1 MSLLARHRLLR
12 ELARWRASGR
22 RPLLWWRDD
31 DARGISPAL
40 ERLIEIADGL
50 PLSIAVIPED
60 VSPTLAQ
67 WLSRKPAVTVS
78 QHGVDHVNRRQ
89 PAEGSAADY
98 TSAIAPV
105 PLARGILA
113 GRNALEKVGLEPL
126 FFTPPWNRVEP
137 VLLEALAIAG
147 YRALSGWNGEG
158 ADQPGF
164 QRLDTHIDLLRWKG
178 GARFRGAPR
187 IYEAL
192 REQLAERREHGDYTR
207 PIGLL
212 THHLDHDE
220 ASWSFLESFLG
231 LLRPTVDFG
240 AFGQLAL
247 G

>member
-1 MSLLARHRLLR
+1 MNLLARHRLLR
-12 ELARWRASGR
+12 ELARWRASGH

-40 ERLIEIADGL
+40 DRLLAIAGGL
-50 PLSIAVIPED
+50 PVSIAVIPSG
-60 VSPTLAQ
+60 VSPTLAG
-67 WLSRKPAVTVS
+67 WLARNPRVTIS

-89 PAEGSAADY
+89 PAEGSSADY
-98 TSAIAPV
+98 TSAVAPV

-113 GRNALEKVGLEPL
+113 GRNALEKVGLDPV

-137 VLLEALAIAG
+137 VLLEALVIAG
-147 YRALSGWNGEG
+147 YFALSGWNGEG
-158 ADQPGF
+158 AEKPGL

-178 GARFRGAPR
+178 GARFRGADR
-187 IYEAL
+187 IHEEL
-192 REQLAERREHGDYTR
+192 RAQLAERRELGDYTR

-220 ASWSFLESFLG
+220 ASWNFLEYFLG
-231 LLRPTVDFG
+231 LLRPAVDFCG
-240 AFGQLAL
+240 FSQLAT